1 MIQQR
6 ARFARSLWNK
16 YQQVIH
22 DDNGCNNKSESWNSV
37 SKSSL
42 KMHPSIW
49 VVMDMFKREEGMAR
63 AKLSSIALGTAAVD
77 HPARAK
83 TRAEKKRQL
92 KEVASKFGTIL
103 LEEYINMV
111 VAHYND
117 N

>member
-1 MIQQR
+1 M
-6 ARFARSLWNK
+6 SLWNK
-16 YQQVIH
+16 YEQVIN
-22 DDNGCNNKSESWNSV
+22 DDDGCNNKSESWNSV
-37 SKSSL
+37 SKIGL
-42 KMHPSIW
+42 NMHPSIW
-49 VVMDMFKREEGMAR
+49 VILDMFKREEGMAR

-77 HPARAK
+77 HPARSK

-92 KEVASKFGTIL
+92 KEVASNFGTIL